1 MAKSLALGARHH
13 GGSSPLYPTNADL
26 AQRQSTK
33 LLISGSRYRN
43 SESAQYIR
51 FGAMVACRSPKPLI
65 TVRICKPVQS
75 VL

>member
-43 SESAQYIR
+43 SESAQTR
-51 FGAMVACRSPKPLI
+51 V
-65 TVRICKPVQS
+65 
-75 VL
+75 

>member
-43 SESAQYIR
+43 SESAQHIR
-51 FGAMVACRSPKPLI
+51 FGAMVA
-65 TVRICKPVQS
+65 
-75 VL
+75 